1 MKKHNLLFATAILVT
16 ALGTGSLN
24 QNVKA
29 ETAGVV
35 TGKTLPITKS
45 MIYTDNDI
53 LMPKTTFTFEIAPKV
68 VESTDTVDGLKV
80 RAGIT
85 EGLVTTTTV
94 DYTNAD
100 KSDKKDKTTLLDF
113 SNVKFTE
120 VGVYRY
126 TVSEQDGKVK
136 GISYDTKTWT
146 VDVYVV
152 NKVGG
157 GFEPRYIVSRESGK
171 NEKAPILFENSFD
184 TTSLT
189 VKKKVDGN
197 TGDKQQEFEFKLFL
211 EENDYFVKGQKVTL
225 KKPTAEGVEN
235 IQVPI
240 GEEYTFKLKDNEQVK
255 LDKLPVGIKYKVD
268 EVSKN
273 KDNYQTTATIKQGNE
288 VAEKYDLYSE
298 KETDKTADEIV
309 VTNTRETQVPTG
321 VVGTLAPFAVLS
333 IVAIGGVV
341 YVTKRKKA

>member
-1 MKKHNLLFATAILVT
+1 MKKNKLLLATAILAT
-16 ALGTGSLN
+16 ALGTASLN

-68 VESTDTVDGLKV
+68 VESADTVDGLKV

-100 KSDKKDKTTLLDF
+100 KSDKKDKTTLFDF

-126 TVSEQDGKVK
+126 TVSEIDSKVS
-136 GISYDTKTWT
+136 GIKYDTKTWI

-152 NKVGG
+152 NDGNG
-157 GFEPRYIVSRESGK
+157 GFKAQYIVSK
-171 NEKAPILFENSFD
+171 EKGQNDKKPVVFENSFK
-184 TTSLT
+184 TTSL
-189 VKKKVDGN
+189 KVEKQVTGN
-197 TGDKQQEFEFKLFL
+197 TGELKKDFNFTLTINPNDNFVAGQVIKL
-211 EENDYFVKGQKVTL
+211 EKGGIKADVKIGEPYKFALKNGEKVTL
-225 KKPTAEGVEN
+225 S
-235 IQVPI
+235 
-240 GEEYTFKLKDNEQVK
+240 
-255 LDKLPVGIKYKVD
+255 KLPVGVTYSITEDEADKDGYTTNAKITDGTAAPVEYKLGNQQLTD
-268 EVSKN
+268 ES
-273 KDNYQTTATIKQGNE
+273 
-288 VAEKYDLYSE
+288 
-298 KETDKTADEIV
+298 ADEIV
-309 VTNTRETQVPTG
+309 VTNKRDTQVPTG

-333 IVAIGGVV
+333 IVAIGGVI
-341 YVTKRKKA
+341 YITKRKKA

>member
-1 MKKHNLLFATAILVT
+1 MKKNKLLLATAILAT
-16 ALGTGSLN
+16 ALGTASLN

-68 VESTDTVDGLKV
+68 VESADTVDGLKV

-100 KSDKKDKTTLLDF
+100 KSDKKDKTTLFDF

-126 TVSEQDGKVK
+126 TVSEQDGAVE
-136 GISYDTKTWT
+136 GIEYDKKQWT

-152 NKVGG
+152 NGPNG
-157 GFEPRYIVSRESGK
+157 GFEPKYVVSRDSETNDK
-171 NEKAPILFENSFD
+171 KPIIFKNSFD
-184 TTSLT
+184 TTSL
-189 VKKKVDGN
+189 KV
-197 TGDKQQEFEFKLFL
+197 
-211 EENDYFVKGQKVTL
+211 
-225 KKPTAEGVEN
+225 
-235 IQVPI
+235 
-240 GEEYTFKLKDNEQVK
+240 
-255 LDKLPVGIKYKVD
+255 
-268 EVSKN
+268 
-273 KDNYQTTATIKQGNE
+273 
-288 VAEKYDLYSE
+288 
-298 KETDKTADEIV
+298 
-309 VTNTRETQVPTG
+309 
-321 VVGTLAPFAVLS
+321 
-333 IVAIGGVV
+333 
-341 YVTKRKKA
+341 